1 MVNSRVGS
9 STHSIYG
16 YKADIWALGVILFE
30 MAFGFRPLQ
39 SLGSNQTKISFL
51 GRLQRDIRIPDH
63 PDKQL
68 CDILKLCLRSNPR
81 QRPSIEQLLN
91 HPFLAQARSN
101 LRKKKIKF
109 FFSFYFSSTFFS
121 SFF

>member
-9 STHSIYG
+9 SARSRYG

-39 SLGSNQTKISFL
+39 ALGGNQTKITFL

-63 PDKQL
+63 PDRQL
-68 CDILKLCLRSNPR
+68 RDILKRCLRSNPR
-81 QRPSIEQLLN
+81 QRPTIEQLIN
-91 HPFLAQARSN
+91 HPFLTRT
-101 LRKKKIKF
+101 R
-109 FFSFYFSSTFFS
+109 
-121 SFF
+121 